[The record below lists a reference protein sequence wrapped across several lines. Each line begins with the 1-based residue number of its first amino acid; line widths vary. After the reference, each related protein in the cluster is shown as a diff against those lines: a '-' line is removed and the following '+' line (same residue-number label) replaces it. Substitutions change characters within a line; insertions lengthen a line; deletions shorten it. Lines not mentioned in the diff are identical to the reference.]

1 MKKTAHI
8 IYPFNLKKDINPWSI
23 GNNIFHA
30 LKYKYKP
37 QIRDGEAIE
46 VPNVRTVVIFKIE
59 DANKP
64 VDYVPEG
71 CA

>member
-1 MKKTAHI
+1 MR
-8 IYPFNLKKDINPWSI
+8 S
-23 GNNIFHA
+23 A

-46 VPNVRTVVIFKIE
+46 VPNVRTIIVFKIE
-59 DANKP
+59 DPNKP
-64 VDYVPEG
+64 ADYTPEG